1 MIPMPRPSHVAVCTL
16 SLLLAACGNIK
27 VWPFDDSRAPER
39 ARARID
45 GTEYQCAGNK
55 RFHVRYIENGA
66 AAWVILPEREFR
78 LEKQTAATGSRYS
91 NGIAVLELKGD
102 EVALSDGPAIA
113 LAGCKTPTSAP

>member
-1 MIPMPRPSHVAVCTL
+1 MIPTPRPIRIAICAL
-16 SLLLAACGNIK
+16 PLLLGACGNLK

-45 GTEYQCAGNK
+45 GTEYLCAGNK

-78 LEKQTAATGSRYS
+78 LEKQGATTGNRYS
-91 NGIAVLELKGD
+91 NGIAVLEVKD
-102 EVALSDGPAIA
+102 NEVALTDGPAIA
-113 LAGCKTPTSAP
+113 LSACKTPASAP